1 MNAVR
6 LRWAFLFWSA
16 WAALAVVLT
25 WPGMRWHLEYFAGYG
40 PRFRQFFPVLIA
52 LLAAGALAYQFIRKR
67 GLWRYEP
74 AGLAGLATLVLGLYQ
89 PRATLF
95 AVWTATAAFALGR
108 ATLGTLRYTFSGITE
123 EIVLASAVGLE
134 ELILSLFVLGLLHL
148 YYAVA
153 FTLLLGLPCL
163 LLFPEVKR
171 LLALIGQAHQR
182 WAATEELRS
191 PLTGLAIFFSA
202 VFLVFGLIVILSPS
216 LIFDSL
222 VYHLAGARFYAE
234 THALTPLPFQPLSH
248 FPQGF
253 EVLMAMGYGL
263 GGQPAAQMISP
274 LFFVLALLVAFALA
288 RRCGISRSAAVAGLG
303 FVASM
308 PYLHWSG
315 SEAKNDFA
323 MAFFVLCALETC
335 LIWRDN
341 RDLRWIYLS
350 VFFLAAAFGI
360 KHTALFAAVPLGVM
374 YIAALRARSSRW
386 RSAALLALL
395 FLATGTFWQVRTFV
409 LTGNP
414 VYPFHPTM
422 IAGIHSDRPASTAV
436 EKLTQ
441 WLETPWRAQFEG
453 SGPFESKSPSP
464 LGAVFVFFLPAWLW
478 ARPKGP
484 RKAETWCLFFSGL
497 YLLYWSFEM
506 GWLRFAIAPVV
517 LLLLFTVDRLVRVY
531 KSTLGL
537 VRFVLAGSLFYCG
550 IFSLCVLT
558 FLEID
563 NVQLKL
569 LLHQMDWTGYLRTWP
584 SIYRPLEYLKG
595 QAQPGD
601 LILSVDDCAAA
612 YAPDLA
618 RFHGMCRDDHIY
630 SPDAIRAELGR
641 LPYRFLILPRGLV
654 VDPALRAAYQDPW
667 FAVYPLGK

>member
-1 MNAVR
+1 VNAAR
-6 LRWAFLFWSA
+6 NRWLVLFWPA
-16 WAALAVVLT
+16 WAALSAVLT
-25 WPGMRWHLEYFAGYG
+25 WPGMRWHLDYFAGYG
-40 PRFRQFFPVLIA
+40 PRFRQSFPVLVA

-74 AGLAGLATLVLGLYQ
+74 AILAGLAVLALGLYQ
-89 PRATLF
+89 PRAALF
-95 AVWTATAAFALGR
+95 AVLTATAAFALGR
-108 ATLGTLRYTFSGITE
+108 ASLRHLGFTFASIAE
-123 EIVLASAVGLE
+123 EIALASAVGLE
-134 ELILSLFVLGLLHL
+134 ELILILFVLGLLHV
-148 YYAVA
+148 YYAVTFA
-153 FTLLLGLPCL
+153 LLLGLPCL

-171 LLALIGQAHQR
+171 LGALMGQAHRR
-182 WAATEELRS
+182 WAATEEFRS
-191 PLTGLAIFFSA
+191 PLTGLVVFFSV
-202 VFLVFGLIVILSPS
+202 VFLAFGLIVILSPS

-222 VYHLAGARFYAE
+222 AYHLAGARFYAE
-234 THALTPLPFQPLSH
+234 THALTPLPFQPLTY

-263 GGQPAAQMISP
+263 AGQPAAQMISP
-274 LFFVLALLVAFALA
+274 LFFALALLVAFALA

-303 FVASM
+303 FIAIM

-323 MAFFVLCALETC
+323 MAFFLLCALEAC

-341 RDLRWIYLS
+341 RDFRWIYLS
-350 VFFLAAAFGI
+350 AFFLAAAFGI

-374 YIAALRARSSRW
+374 YIAALQGLSHRW
-386 RSAALLALL
+386 RSASLLALL
-395 FLATGTFWQVRTFV
+395 FLATGTVWQVRTFA

-414 VYPFHPTM
+414 VYPFQPAILAAVHT
-422 IAGIHSDRPASTAV
+422 DRPAATSM

-441 WLETPWRAQFEG
+441 WLGTPWRAQFEG

-478 ARPKGP
+478 ARREGS
-484 RKAETWCLFFSGL
+484 RKAETWCLFFAGL
-497 YLLYWSFEM
+497 YLLYWSLEM
-506 GWLRFAIAPVV
+506 AWLRFAIVPVV
-517 LLLLFTVDRLVRVY
+517 LLLLFMVDRLVRVY
-531 KSTLGL
+531 DAAPRL

-550 IFSLCVLT
+550 IFSLCVVT

-563 NVQLKL
+563 NVQFKL
-569 LLHQMDWTGYLRTWP
+569 LLHQVDWTGYLRLWP
-584 SIYRPLEYLKG
+584 SIYRPLEYLKDH
-595 QAQPGD
+595 AEPGD

-618 RFHGMCRDDHIY
+618 RFHGMCRDNHVY
-630 SPDAIRAELGR
+630 SLDEIRAELGR
-641 LPYRFLILPRGLV
+641 LPYRFLILPHGLV
-654 VDPALRAAYQDPW
+654 LDPGLRAAYQDQW